1 MADYM
6 INKKERQ
13 LGLQHALSLKIQKKE
28 FFIIE
33 NLQFENSTVKEF
45 FHFKKIHNIDS
56 NSVLLIDNEKNQMVL
71 KAIGNIHEANFLPII
86 GINVLS
92 VIQNKFVICT
102 EKALTVLQERGI
114 L

>member
-1 MADYM
+1 
-6 INKKERQ
+6 
-13 LGLQHALSLKIQKKE
+13 
-28 FFIIE
+28 
-33 NLQFENSTVKEF
+33 
-45 FHFKKIHNIDS
+45 
-56 NSVLLIDNEKNQMVL
+56 MVL